1 MTTAWSPSRETV
13 NTYPVIR
20 RPAARGWPAFDAGL
34 FTPNADGAFRCGH
47 AVGAVSVLER
57 SGHMT
62 IDYDSPQQ
70 LVRTPQQVN
79 EFICT
84 RCIHVRQLS
93 ELAADRSLGRICR
106 ECA

>member
-1 MTTAWSPSRETV
+1 
-13 NTYPVIR
+13 
-20 RPAARGWPAFDAGL
+20 
-34 FTPNADGAFRCGH
+34 
-47 AVGAVSVLER
+47 
-57 SGHMT
+57 MT

-70 LVRTPQQVN
+70 LVGTPQQVY

-93 ELAADRSLGRICR
+93 DLAADRSQGRICR